1 MKRSW
6 LFLALLIPLA
16 VVAQKKP
23 TLDQLK
29 NDLKKV
35 DQKKEAAQQN
45 LDATKEIISDVRQ
58 EIEGVDTRLEEAENT
73 LEKTAE
79 DMTKAEA
86 RQKELGESL
95 AEAESE
101 LDAKQTEVR
110 RRLRAMYMRGQ
121 ETTLSAL
128 LGLADSGD
136 VASRQFILDRIAKN
150 DRKLFQDYVV
160 TRDRIESE
168 KKEQDALV
176 TNIAT
181 MLETQKTKQ
190 DELEK
195 ARADKVALM
204 DSLKDRREEM
214 ERIVKQ
220 FDEDSNGIEKQI
232 NDRLQTAL
240 KSGKDLPPMGDGQFG
255 PPAAGRSTSRFGM
268 RFHPILKYNRMHNGI
283 DFGGGYGAPVY
294 ATSDGVVIST
304 SRLGGYGNAVII
316 EHGGGLSSVYGH
328 LSKIMVD
335 SGSPVKRGQR
345 IGSIGSSGLSTGP
358 HLHFEIRKNG
368 QPVNPATYL

>member
-1 MKRSW
+1 MKRPW
-6 LFLALLIPLA
+6 LLVLLLVPLA

-23 TLDQLK
+23 SIQQLK
-29 NDLKKV
+29 NELKKV
-35 DQKKEAAQQN
+35 DQKKDQAQKN
-45 LDATKEIISDVRQ
+45 LDATKEVISDVRG
-58 EIEGVDTRLEEAENT
+58 EIEGVDTRLEKAEIT
-73 LEKTAE
+73 LEQTAE
-79 DMTKAEA
+79 DMKTAEE
-86 RQKELGESL
+86 RQTELGASL
-95 AEAESE
+95 AEAASLLQE
-101 LDAKQTEVR
+101 KQSEVR

-136 VASRQFILDRIAKN
+136 IASRQFILDRVAKN
-150 DRKLFQDYVV
+150 DRKLFEDYV
-160 TRDRIESE
+160 TAKIQIESE
-168 KKEQDALV
+168 KKEQDTLV
-176 TNIAT
+176 SKIAT

-190 DELEK
+190 EELER
-195 ARADKVALM
+195 ARAEKVALM

-220 FDEDSNGIEKQI
+220 FDEDSSGIEKQI
-232 NDRLQTAL
+232 NDRLQSAL

-316 EHGGGLSSVYGH
+316 EHGGGISSVYGH

-335 SGSPVKRGQR
+335 SGSAVRRGQR

-368 QPVNPATYL
+368 QPVNPASYL

>member
-6 LFLALLIPLA
+6 LLLLLLVPL
-16 VVAQKKP
+16 VVMAQKKP
-23 TLDQLK
+23 SIKQLK
-29 NDLKKV
+29 QELKKIEK
-35 DQKKEAAQQN
+35 QKEKAQGQLNAAKEV
-45 LDATKEIISDVRQ
+45 ISDVRA

-73 LEKTAE
+73 LEQTAE
-79 DMTKAEA
+79 KLTQAEV
-86 RQKELGESL
+86 RQKELTASL
-95 AEAESE
+95 LKAEAELS
-101 LDAKQTEVR
+101 AKQAEVR
-110 RRLRAMYMRGQ
+110 RRLRAMYVRGQ

-136 VASRQFILDRIAKN
+136 IASRQFILDRIAKN
-150 DRKLFQDYVV
+150 DRKLFEEFVV
-160 TRDRIESE
+160 VRNRIE
-168 KKEQDALV
+168 KDKNEQDALV
-176 TNIAT
+176 ASVNS
-181 MLETQKTKQ
+181 MLQTQKDKQ
-190 DELEK
+190 EQLEK

-220 FDEDSNGIEKQI
+220 FDEDSQKIE
-232 NDRLQTAL
+232 NEVNARLQAAL
-240 KSGKDLPPMGDGQFG
+240 KSGKNLPPMGDGRFG

-294 ATSDGVVIST
+294 ATGNGVVIST

-328 LSKIMVD
+328 LSRIMVS
-335 SGSPVKRGQR
+335 SGAWVMRGQR
-345 IGSIGSSGLSTGP
+345 IGSIVSSGLSTGP
-358 HLHFEIRKNG
+358 HLHFEIRQNG
-368 QPVNPATYL
+368 RPVNPAAYL